1 MFPKQIYGFTV
12 MGHVID
18 LLFESIYHRIVKSY
32 TDTDN
37 EDGVAD
43 FDNSTGQLKLHIKC
57 HRENYRVER
66 FTPENIQTEVPK
78 YLTELQAEVDT
89 VTGLQQVKD
98 HMGE

>member
-1 MFPKQIYGFTV
+1 MFPKQIYGFTA

-32 TDTDN
+32 TEN
-37 EDGVAD
+37 EYGEAD
-43 FDNSTGQLKLHIKC
+43 FDNSIGQLKLHIKC

-66 FTPENIQTEVPK
+66 FTPENIPTEVPK
-78 YLTELQAEVDT
+78 YLTELQAEVDA